1 MTLILKIPKCL
12 LYYDTEFIKQ
22 TFEKLSL
29 GTISTIDTE
38 MVTLKE
44 RSAKGNKLYDVKK
57 TYYKNV
63 YITYSK
69 MNKDKE
75 IIKKMFEQFSK
86 DSYLVVHYSD
96 DAFWK
101 VYKAESI
108 KTFTPIMSFPIKIN

>member
-1 MTLILKIPKCL
+1 MSLCLIIKYCP
-12 LYYDTEFIKQ
+12 LYYDTEFINQ

-29 GTISTIDTE
+29 GDIASIETE

-44 RSAKGNKLYDVKK
+44 RLAKGNKLYDVKK
-57 TYYKNV
+57 TYTKNV

-69 MNKDKE
+69 MNDDKA

-101 VYKAESI
+101 VYKADSV
-108 KTFTPIMSFPIKIN
+108 KTFTPIMTFPIKI